1 MLVDSEDQMGSCEG
15 EWGGNARGGQIVM
28 INTNGGMGKEGFL
41 REERYEGRWQSW
53 EERTYD
59 IISREVKR

>member
-28 INTNGGMGKEGFL
+28 INTNGGMGEEGFL

-53 EERTYD
+53 EERT
-59 IISREVKR
+59 